1 MTTALA
7 RHRTEVLGFVG
18 EGVRVFETV
27 YERREDDYWH
37 LRKLALRPNK
47 TIAFWHVDDT
57 GGPDG
62 VSQLK
67 PDGRPERLE
76 MERLLVFTHLGD
88 GPSLLGRP
96 TTRAMYRPWWLIDK
110 ISRVGAIAIE
120 RHGVGIPWARYEGG
134 SDTEAR
140 RVDNAL
146 MGLHANEKSF
156 FRVDDQVTEWGIKGV
171 EGTVM
176 DPVPF
181 MEYQRRDLFLAPLAQ
196 FLALGTDGV
205 GSLSLSQDHSSFF
218 MLALKFL
225 VTEIEDAYNAFLV
238 PRLVGYNWSVP
249 ADRLPRVK
257 HGTIDQRNVGEWA
270 AAVAQVV
277 AAGVELPGEELSR
290 TAARLLG
297 LTVPDEADQ
306 PAPDVADVNDPNAPE
321 VGAAAGGAANGT
333 DQAVNQSADRPTV
346 YGGVPVDE
354 HLPGQHDQATHGKGG
369 SSDVSG
375 FSDRTKAAS
384 RSHGVR
390 SVMSSAPDAEAAQDK
405 IDADIKR
412 SWGDSGSPHVEMA
425 GNALMA
431 AYFDTISPNPS
442 GVELV
447 SIPGSRGRGTQGVMA
462 YRPTDKGPDKLIAL
476 ATAPGAKAGVGT
488 RLLAE
493 ASTRASDRG
502 RGTRVDGN
510 RGGARVLREG
520 RHAAV
525 RRTD

>member
-1 MTTALA
+1 M
-7 RHRTEVLGFVG
+7 G

-37 LRKLALRPNK
+37 PGSSRP
-47 TIAFWHVDDT
+47 AEHDHRLWHVDDT

-156 FRVDDQVTEWGIKGV
+156 FRVDEQVTEWGIKGV

-225 VTEIEDAYNAFLV
+225 VTRDRGRLQRV
-238 PRLVGYNWSVP
+238 PR
-249 ADRLPRVK
+249 
-257 HGTIDQRNVGEWA
+257 
-270 AAVAQVV
+270 
-277 AAGVELPGEELSR
+277 
-290 TAARLLG
+290 
-297 LTVPDEADQ
+297 
-306 PAPDVADVNDPNAPE
+306 
-321 VGAAAGGAANGT
+321 AAAGWLQLVGAGGPAAAGEAR
-333 DQAVNQSADRPTV
+333 DHRP
-346 YGGVPVDE
+346 
-354 HLPGQHDQATHGKGG
+354 
-369 SSDVSG
+369 
-375 FSDRTKAAS
+375 
-384 RSHGVR
+384 
-390 SVMSSAPDAEAAQDK
+390 AE
-405 IDADIKR
+405 
-412 SWGDSGSPHVEMA
+412 
-425 GNALMA
+425 
-431 AYFDTISPNPS
+431 
-442 GVELV
+442 
-447 SIPGSRGRGTQGVMA
+447 
-462 YRPTDKGPDKLIAL
+462 
-476 ATAPGAKAGVGT
+476 
-488 RLLAE
+488 
-493 ASTRASDRG
+493 
-502 RGTRVDGN
+502 
-510 RGGARVLREG
+510 
-520 RHAAV
+520 
-525 RRTD
+525 RR